1 MCACVHVCV
10 FVCVSMA
17 AVCGLVCVPDV
28 SLLCLI
34 RCPTHPTTGKTS
46 PSLPFLPIAT
56 CMCLYV
62 CICARICTCICVYV
76 CVCVFVCVSMA
87 AVCVHVCLLCLLKCL
102 LSAYMPLAL
111 SVEKADGAIIW
122 LIYTEH

>member
-1 MCACVHVCV
+1 MCACVFVCV

-17 AVCGLVCVPDV
+17 AVCVLVCVPDV

-34 RCPTHPTTGKTS
+34 RCPTRPTTGKTS

-62 CICARICTCICVYV
+62 CICARICACICVYV
-76 CVCVFVCVSMA
+76 CLYVRVCMCEYGCCMCACVSA
-87 AVCVHVCLLCLLKCL
+87 
-102 LSAYMPLAL
+102 LSA
-111 SVEKADGAIIW
+111 
-122 LIYTEH
+122 